1 MKRLVFILFAI
12 VLSDSE
18 IPLSPEVSSSY
29 HGIKENHIFSYGN
42 FSYQS
47 QLINRNLV
55 YSDAIFFNNII
66 SRKFSSS
73 VTGDVNGDDIV
84 NVIDIV
90 VTINLIL
97 TGNEYLS
104 SADQNSDG
112 IVNVLDI
119 VQLVNIILN

>member
-1 MKRLVFILFAI
+1 MKSLVFILFAI

-29 HGIKENHIFSYGN
+29 HGIKENHIFTYGN

-47 QLINRNLV
+47 QLINRNLIH
-55 YSDAIFFNNII
+55 SDAIFFNNII
-66 SRKFSSS
+66 SRKFNSSIP
-73 VTGDVNGDDIV
+73 GDVNGDDIV

-97 TGNEYLS
+97 SGNEYFP

-119 VQLVNIILN
+119 VQLVNIILD

>member
-1 MKRLVFILFAI
+1 MKKIIFILITI
-12 VLSDSE
+12 VLSDAE

-29 HGIKENHIFSYGN
+29 HGIKENHIFTYGN

-47 QLINRNLV
+47 QLVNRSLIH
-55 YSDAIFFNNII
+55 SDAIFFNNII
-66 SRKFSSS
+66 SRNFNSSIP
-73 VTGDVNGDDIV
+73 GDVNGDDIV

-97 TGNEYLS
+97 SGNEYFP

-119 VQLVNIILN
+119 VQLVNIILD

>member
-1 MKRLVFILFAI
+1 MKSLVFILFAI

-29 HGIKENHIFSYGN
+29 HGIKENHIFTYGN

-47 QLINRNLV
+47 QLVNRSLIH
-55 YSDAIFFNNII
+55 SDAIFFNNII
-66 SRKFSSS
+66 SRNFNSSIP
-73 VTGDVNGDDIV
+73 GDVNGDDIV

-97 TGNEYLS
+97 SGNEYFP

-119 VQLVNIILN
+119 VQLVNIILD